1 MESRDLY
8 WLCFLQRMFL
18 QNIVSYGKEKIQRE
32 SDMPENTTNEILF
45 MQLVMQNQQIA
56 MMSMGKLKHPV
67 TDKVERNLELAK
79 ISIDT
84 LDMLK
89 VKTKGNL
96 SDYEEKF
103 LDEVIRELKL
113 NYVEEAN
120 KDQDGKQKKE
130 ESNEEKKEE
139 K

>member
-1 MESRDLY
+1 
-8 WLCFLQRMFL
+8 MFL

-32 SDMPENTTNEILF
+32 TDMPENTTNEILF

-56 MMSMGKLKHPV
+56 IMSMGKLKHPV
-67 TDKVERNLELAK
+67 TDKIERNLELAK

-96 SDYEEKF
+96 SEYEEKF

-120 KDQDGKQKKE
+120 KDQGGKEEKKE
-130 ESNEEKKEE
+130 GASSEEKKEE

>member
-1 MESRDLY
+1 M
-8 WLCFLQRMFL
+8 
-18 QNIVSYGKEKIQRE
+18 
-32 SDMPENTTNEILF
+32 NELLF

-67 TDKVERNLELAK
+67 SDKIERNLELAK

-96 SDYEEKF
+96 SSYEEKF
-103 LDEVIRELKL
+103 LDEVLRELKL
-113 NYVEEAN
+113 NYVDEVN
-120 KDQDGKQKKE
+120 KDQKDKPQAQEGKE
-130 ESNEEKKEE
+130 EEKKEE
-139 K
+139 KN